1 MPLSHVGICATQ
13 STDCCFVVVL
23 HVYLQHKLNLC
34 GSISGCWLASNKG
47 RMWLL
52 QIIETKVKKL
62 EQLVRL
68 KDAKIQTLIAKM
80 QAAGLA

>member
-1 MPLSHVGICATQ
+1 MSEGLCSASRLNVTLDMNACSSQ
-13 STDCCFVVVL
+13 SSSM
-23 HVYLQHKLNLC
+23 H
-34 GSISGCWLASNKG
+34 
-47 RMWLL
+47 M

-68 KDAKIQTLIAKM
+68 KDAKIQTLISKM

>member
-1 MPLSHVGICATQ
+1 VFNA
-13 STDCCFVVVL
+13 STSWPDVTV
-23 HVYLQHKLNLC
+23 
-34 GSISGCWLASNKG
+34 
-47 RMWLL
+47 

-68 KDAKIQTLIAKM
+68 KDAKIQTLISKM

>member
-1 MPLSHVGICATQ
+1 MAVIGPASAISNASAQ
-13 STDCCFVVVL
+13 RPVVQKCMKRDNV
-23 HVYLQHKLNLC
+23 HAV
-34 GSISGCWLASNKG
+34 SA
-47 RMWLL
+47 

-68 KDAKIQTLIAKM
+68 KDAKIQTLISKM

>member
-1 MPLSHVGICATQ
+1 M
-13 STDCCFVVVL
+13 
-23 HVYLQHKLNLC
+23 
-34 GSISGCWLASNKG
+34 
-47 RMWLL
+47 

-68 KDAKIQTLIAKM
+68 KDAKIQTLIQKM

>member
-1 MPLSHVGICATQ
+1 MMHVTTQWSVIQLSAELCSAT
-13 STDCCFVVVL
+13 
-23 HVYLQHKLNLC
+23 HLNVTNNMTACLC
-34 GSISGCWLASNKG
+34 KSNC
-47 RMWLL
+47 MHM

-68 KDAKIQTLIAKM
+68 KDAKIQTLISKM

>member
-1 MPLSHVGICATQ
+1 MLIYAVSASQVAQQSDRCCSLAHVSALLITLLAI
-13 STDCCFVVVL
+13 SRCCISQGVL
-23 HVYLQHKLNLC
+23 MVTY
-34 GSISGCWLASNKG
+34 A
-47 RMWLL
+47 M

-68 KDAKIQTLIAKM
+68 KDAKIQTLVAKM

>member
-1 MPLSHVGICATQ
+1 MDAALSRMTTVFVESGSNATLVAE
-13 STDCCFVVVL
+13 CRCMVV
-23 HVYLQHKLNLC
+23 
-34 GSISGCWLASNKG
+34 
-47 RMWLL
+47 